1 MNVIKG
7 LKIVCCLI
15 IVFVQ
20 TGVFAQINYV
30 DSLNNILHSADDKEK
45 VSILNELAN
54 HCRYSNSQQAID
66 YYRQAFDICSK
77 IDDKSNSLFLSKTIA
92 SLYFNQAN
100 FNQAKE
106 YYNKSIQMGLSG
118 SALAEVQIQL
128 GNISLAQGILTA
140 ATEQYFSALKYY
152 EKSKDEN
159 AKLNVYSNLA
169 NVFERQNNFSKA
181 IEYNIKALS
190 IYEQNKNK
198 FRLLSSYDNIGNIYL
213 RQKNYSKAVLFFMK
227 SLKVYRE
234 IKNTAGEAATLHNLA
249 KAHYE
254 HKQYDK
260 ALAYAKQSLKLAQ
273 GLNIKPLLTSNYNV
287 LGYILTAKSEYSA
300 ADSYF
305 KKAIGIS
312 KSTGLNIE
320 LNIAYEGLEAL
331 YKATNEKG
339 KSITFQSLS
348 NDMKDSLYNDS
359 ILKRMNTLEADYEAK
374 SKQSEIELLKSESA
388 LNNLQ
393 RQEEKR
399 IRNFLLTFSALLLT
413 LFAIVVYFFIKN
425 KRIAN
430 ALEKQNKEI
439 IIQKEQLTQLNN
451 VKDRFFSII
460 SHDLRN
466 NLTSMKLYFELIS
479 NKNYKPSD
487 EKHLTG
493 EIAGSVSNTIDL
505 LENLLVWA
513 SEQIKGNTI
522 NIVKLNMYDIANDNV
537 ALLSGNASQKSIE
550 LENLVDDDSFA
561 YGDIDTINL
570 VVRNLI
576 SNAIKFTHEGG
587 SVSISSQ
594 IKEGFIH
601 ISVLDNGVGISIDK
615 IPLLFTQYKNN
626 STKGTGNEK
635 GTGLGLMLCKEYVEK
650 NKGQIWVESV
660 QGKGSCF
667 LFSLPL
673 QHQN

>member
-7 LKIVCCLI
+7 LKIVCCLV
-15 IVFVQ
+15 IVFLQ
-20 TGVFAQINYV
+20 ANVFAQNNYV
-30 DSLNNILHSADDKEK
+30 DSLNNILRSANDKDK
-45 VSILNELAN
+45 VQVLTELGN
-54 HCRYSNSQQAID
+54 HFRYVNSQQALD
-66 YYRQAFDICSK
+66 NYKQAFDICSK
-77 IDDKSNSLFLSKTIA
+77 TDDKNNSLFLSKTIA

-100 FNQAKE
+100 FNQAKD
-106 YYNKSIQMGLSG
+106 YYNKSIQLGLSG
-118 SALAEVQIQL
+118 SALAEMQVQL
-128 GNISLAQGILTA
+128 GNISLAQGVLTA
-140 ATEQYFSALKYY
+140 AAEQYFNALKYY

-159 AKLNVYSNLA
+159 AKLNAYSLLA
-169 NVFERQNNFSKA
+169 TVFERQNNFSKA
-181 IEYNIKALS
+181 IEYNMKALS
-190 IYEQNKNK
+190 IYELNKNK

-213 RQKNYSKAVLFFMK
+213 RQKNYSKAELFFMK
-227 SLKVYRE
+227 SLQVYKE
-234 IKNTAGEAATLHNLA
+234 IKNTAGEASTLHNLA
-249 KAHYE
+249 KANYE

-260 ALAYAKQSLKLAQ
+260 SLTYAKQSLKLAQ
-273 GLNIKPLLTSNYNV
+273 GLNIKPLLASNYNV
-287 LGYILTAKSEYSA
+287 LGYVFTSKTDYAG
-300 ADSYF
+300 ADFYF
-305 KKAIGIS
+305 KKAIDIS
-312 KSTGLNIE
+312 KRTGLNIE
-320 LNIAYEGLEAL
+320 LNLAYEGLEAL

-348 NDMKDSLYNDS
+348 NNMKDSLYNDS

-374 SKQSEIELLKSESA
+374 SKQSEIELLKRESE

-393 RQEEKR
+393 RQDER
-399 IRNFLLTFSALLLT
+399 RVRDFLIAFSALLLT
-413 LFAIVVYFFIKN
+413 LFAVVVYFFIKN

-479 NKNYKPSD
+479 NKNYKLSD

-493 EIAGSVSNTIDL
+493 EIASSVNNTIDL

-513 SEQIKGNTI
+513 SEQIKGKAI
-522 NIVKLNMYDIANDNV
+522 NIVKLNLFDIANDNV
-537 ALLSGNASQKSIE
+537 ALLSGNAAQKNIE
-550 LENLVDDDSFA
+550 LENLVDEDSFA
-561 YGDIDTINL
+561 YGDLDTINL

-594 IKEGFIH
+594 LKDDFLH
-601 ISVLDNGVGISIDK
+601 ISVLDNGVGISTDK

-650 NKGQIWVESV
+650 NKGQIWVESE
-660 QGKGSCF
+660 QDKGSCF

-673 QHQN
+673 HA

>member
-15 IVFVQ
+15 IVLVQ
-20 TGVFAQINYV
+20 TNVLAQNNYV
-30 DSLNNILHSADDKEK
+30 DSLNNKLRSADDKEK
-45 VSILNELAN
+45 VLVLSELAN
-54 HCRYSNSQQAID
+54 HFRFSNSQQALD
-66 YYRQAFDICSK
+66 YYKQAFDICSK
-77 IDDKSNSLFLSKTIA
+77 TDDKNNGLLLSKTIA

-100 FNQAKE
+100 FAQAKE
-106 YYNKSIQMGLSG
+106 YYNKAIQQGISG
-118 SALAEVQIQL
+118 SSLADVQIQL
-128 GNISLAQGILTA
+128 GNIAMAQGVLTTA
-140 ATEQYFSALKYY
+140 AEQYFNALNHY
-152 EKSKDEN
+152 EKNKDEN
-159 AKLNVYSNLA
+159 ARLNVYSLLA
-169 NVFERQNNFSKA
+169 TVFERQNNFSKA
-181 IEYNIKALS
+181 IEYNLKALA

-213 RQKNYSKAVLFFMK
+213 RQKNYNKAEFFFMK
-227 SLKVYRE
+227 SLRVYKE
-234 IKNTAGEAATLHNLA
+234 IKNTAGEASTLHNLA
-249 KAHYE
+249 KANYE
-254 HKQYDK
+254 YRQYDK

-273 GLNIKPLLTSNYNV
+273 GLNIKPLLASNYNI
-287 LGYILTAKSEYSA
+287 LGYVFTAKADYAA
-300 ADSYF
+300 ADNHF
-305 KKAIGIS
+305 KKAIDIS
-312 KSTGLNIE
+312 KRTGLNIE

-331 YKATNEKG
+331 YKSTNDKG

-359 ILKRMNTLEADYEAK
+359 ILKRMNSLEANYEAK
-374 SKQSEIELLKSESA
+374 SKQSEIELLKRESE

-399 IRNFLLTFSALLLT
+399 VRDFLIAFSTLLLT
-413 LFAIVVYFFIKN
+413 LFAVVVYFFIKN

-439 IIQKEQLTQLNN
+439 IVQKEQLTQLNN

-479 NKNYKPSD
+479 NKNYKPND

-493 EIAGSVSNTIDL
+493 EIASSVNNTIDL

-513 SEQIKGNTI
+513 SEQIKGKAI
-522 NIVKLNMYDIANDNV
+522 NIVKLNLYEIANDNV
-537 ALLSGNASQKSIE
+537 ALLSGNAAQKSIE
-550 LENLVDDDSFA
+550 LENLVDEDALA
-561 YGDIDTINL
+561 YGDLDTINL

-594 IKEGFIH
+594 IKDGFLH
-601 ISVLDNGVGISIDK
+601 ISVLDNGVGISSDK

-650 NKGQIWVESV
+650 NNGQIWVESE

>member
-1 MNVIKG
+1 MNIIKD
-7 LKIVCCLI
+7 LKIVCCLV

-20 TGVFAQINYV
+20 SNVFAQNNYV
-30 DSLNNILHSADDKEK
+30 DSLNNMLRSAGDKDK

-54 HCRYSNSQQAID
+54 HYRYINTLHAID
-66 YYRQAFDICSK
+66 YYKQAFDICSK
-77 IDDKSNSLFLSKTIA
+77 IDDKSNSFFLSKTIA

-106 YYNKSIQMGLSG
+106 YYNKSVQLGLSG
-118 SALAEVQIQL
+118 SGLAEVQIQL
-128 GNISLAQGILTA
+128 GNISLAQGVLTA
-140 ATEQYFSALKYY
+140 ATEHYFIALKYY

-159 AKLNVYSNLA
+159 AKLNAYSNLA

-181 IEYNIKALS
+181 IEYNIKALN

-213 RQKNYSKAVLFFMK
+213 RQKNYSKAELFFMK
-227 SLKVYRE
+227 SLQVYRE
-234 IKNTAGEAATLHNLA
+234 IKNTAGEASTLHNLA
-249 KAHYE
+249 KANYE

-260 ALAYAKQSLKLAQ
+260 ALSYAKQSLKLAQ
-273 GLNIKPLLTSNYNV
+273 GLNIKPLLASNYNV
-287 LGYILTAKSEYSA
+287 LGYVYTAQTDYA
-300 ADSYF
+300 GADFHF
-305 KKAIGIS
+305 KRAIDVS
-312 KSTGLNIE
+312 KRTGLNIE

-331 YKATNEKG
+331 YKSTNEKG

-348 NDMKDSLYNDS
+348 NNMKDSLYNDS

-374 SKQSEIELLKSESA
+374 SKQSEIELLKRESE

-393 RQEEKR
+393 RQDER
-399 IRNFLLTFSALLLT
+399 RVRNFLLAFSALLLT
-413 LFAIVVYFFIKN
+413 LFAVVVYFFIKN

-439 IIQKEQLTQLNN
+439 ILQKEQLTQLNN

-493 EIAGSVSNTIDL
+493 EIAGSVNNTIDL

-522 NIVKLNMYDIANDNV
+522 NIIKLNMYDIAADNV

-570 VVRNLI
+570 VVRNLV

-594 IKEGFIH
+594 IKGDFIH
-601 ISVLDNGVGISIDK
+601 ISVLDNGVGISTDK

-650 NKGQIWVESV
+650 NKGQIWLESE

-673 QHQN
+673 QA

>member
-1 MNVIKG
+1 M
-7 LKIVCCLI
+7 
-15 IVFVQ
+15 Q
-20 TGVFAQINYV
+20 TNVFAQNNYV
-30 DSLNNILHSADDKEK
+30 DSLNNILRSSDDKEK
-45 VSILNELAN
+45 VSILSELAI
-54 HCRYSNSQQAID
+54 HYRYSNSQQAID
-66 YYRQAFDICSK
+66 YYKQAFDISSK
-77 IDDKSNSLFLSKTIA
+77 TEDKNNSLFLSKTIA

-106 YYNKSIQMGLSG
+106 YYNKSVQLGLSG
-118 SALAEVQIQL
+118 SGLAEVQIQL
-128 GNISLAQGILTA
+128 GNISLAQGVLTA
-140 ATEQYFSALKYY
+140 AAEQYFNALKYY

-159 AKLNVYSNLA
+159 AKLNAYSLLA
-169 NVFERQNNFSKA
+169 TVFERQNNFSKA

-213 RQKNYSKAVLFFMK
+213 RQKNYSKAELFFRK
-227 SLKVYRE
+227 SLQVYKE
-234 IKNTAGEAATLHNLA
+234 IKNTAGEASTLHNLA
-249 KAHYE
+249 KANYE
-254 HKQYDK
+254 HKQFDK
-260 ALAYAKQSLKLAQ
+260 ALVYAKQSLKLAQ
-273 GLNIKPLLTSNYNV
+273 GLNIKPLLASNYNV
-287 LGYILTAKSEYSA
+287 LGYVYTAKMDYA
-300 ADSYF
+300 GADFHF
-305 KKAIGIS
+305 KKAIDIS
-312 KSTGLNIE
+312 KRTGLNIE

-348 NDMKDSLYNDS
+348 NNMKDSLYNDS

-374 SKQSEIELLKSESA
+374 SKQSEIELLKRESE

-393 RQEEKR
+393 RQEERR
-399 IRNFLLTFSALLLT
+399 IRNFLLAFSALLLT
-413 LFAIVVYFFIKN
+413 LFAVVVYFFIKN
-425 KRIAN
+425 KRIAI

-439 IIQKEQLTQLNN
+439 ILQKEQLTQLNN

-493 EIAGSVSNTIDL
+493 EIASSVNNTIDL

-513 SEQIKGNTI
+513 SEQIKGKAI
-522 NIVKLNMYDIANDNV
+522 NIVKLNLYDIANDNV
-537 ALLSGNASQKSIE
+537 ALLSGNAAQKTIE
-550 LENLVDDDSFA
+550 LENLVDEDTYA
-561 YGDIDTINL
+561 YGDLDTINL
-570 VVRNLI
+570 VVRNLV

-587 SVSISSQ
+587 SVSISAQ
-594 IKEGFIH
+594 VKDDFIH
-601 ISVLDNGVGISIDK
+601 ISVLDNGIGISIDK
-615 IPLLFTQYKNN
+615 ITLLFTQYKNN

-650 NKGQIWVESV
+650 NKGQIWVESE

-667 LFSLPL
+667 FFSLPL
-673 QHQN
+673 QA

>member
-1 MNVIKG
+1 MNIIKD
-7 LKIVCCLI
+7 LKIVCCLV

-20 TGVFAQINYV
+20 SNVFAQNNYV
-30 DSLNNILHSADDKEK
+30 DSLNNMLRSADDKDK

-54 HCRYSNSQQAID
+54 HYRYSNSLQAID
-66 YYRQAFDICSK
+66 YYKQAFDICSR
-77 IDDKSNSLFLSKTIA
+77 IDDKSISLFLSKTIA

-100 FNQAKE
+100 FNQSKE

-118 SALAEVQIQL
+118 SALADVQIQL
-128 GNISLAQGILTA
+128 GNISLAQGVLTA
-140 ATEQYFSALKYY
+140 AAEQYFSALKYY

-159 AKLNVYSNLA
+159 AKLNAYSLLA

-181 IEYNIKALS
+181 IEYSIKALS

-198 FRLLSSYDNIGNIYL
+198 FRLLSSYDNLGNIYL
-213 RQKNYSKAVLFFMK
+213 RQRNYNKAEFFFMK
-227 SLKVYRE
+227 SLKVYKE
-234 IKNTAGEAATLHNLA
+234 IKNAAGEASTLHNLA
-249 KAHYE
+249 KAYYK

-260 ALAYAKQSLKLAQ
+260 ALNYANQSLRLAQ
-273 GLNIKPLLTSNYNV
+273 GLNIKPLLASNYNV
-287 LGYILTAKSEYSA
+287 LGYVYTAKIDYA
-300 ADSYF
+300 GADFHF
-305 KKAIGIS
+305 KKAIDVS
-312 KSTGLNIE
+312 KRTGLNIE

-348 NDMKDSLYNDS
+348 NNMKDSLYNDS
-359 ILKRMNTLEADYEAK
+359 ILKRMNNLEADYEAK
-374 SKQSEIELLKSESA
+374 SKQSEIELLKRESE

-393 RQEEKR
+393 RQEER
-399 IRNFLLTFSALLLT
+399 RVRNFLLAFSALLLA
-413 LFAIVVYFFIKN
+413 LFAVVVYFFIKN

-439 IIQKEQLTQLNN
+439 ILQKEQLTQLNN

-466 NLTSMKLYFELIS
+466 SLTSMKLYFELIS

-493 EIAGSVSNTIDL
+493 EIASSVNNTIDL

-513 SEQIKGNTI
+513 SEQIKGRAI
-522 NIVKLNMYDIANDNV
+522 NIVKLNIFDIASDNI
-537 ALLSGNASQKSIE
+537 ALLSGNAAQKNIE
-550 LENLVDDDSFA
+550 LENLVEDDSFA
-561 YGDIDTINL
+561 FGDIDTINL
-570 VVRNLI
+570 VVRNLL
-576 SNAIKFTHEGG
+576 SNAIKFTNEGG

-594 IKEGFIH
+594 IKNDFIH
-601 ISVLDNGVGISIDK
+601 ISVLDNGVGISTDK
-615 IPLLFTQYKNN
+615 IPSLFTQYKNN

-650 NKGQIWVESV
+650 NKGQIWVESE
-660 QGKGSCF
+660 QHKGSCF

-673 QHQN
+673 QA

>member
-1 MNVIKG
+1 M
-7 LKIVCCLI
+7 
-15 IVFVQ
+15 Q
-20 TGVFAQINYV
+20 TNVFAQNNYV
-30 DSLNNILHSADDKEK
+30 DSLNNVLRSADDKEK
-45 VSILNELAN
+45 VLILSELAN
-54 HCRYSNSQQAID
+54 HYRYSNSQQAID
-66 YYRQAFDICSK
+66 YYKQAFDICSK
-77 IDDKSNSLFLSKTIA
+77 TEDKNNSLFLSKTIA

-106 YYNKSIQMGLSG
+106 YYNKSIQMGLTGSG
-118 SALAEVQIQL
+118 LADVQIQL
-128 GNISLAQGILTA
+128 GNISLAQGVLTA
-140 ATEQYFSALKYY
+140 AAEQYFNALKYY

-159 AKLNVYSNLA
+159 AKLNAYSLLA
-169 NVFERQNNFSKA
+169 TVFERQNNFSKA

-213 RQKNYSKAVLFFMK
+213 RQKNYSKAELFFMK
-227 SLKVYRE
+227 SLLVYRE
-234 IKNTAGEAATLHNLA
+234 IKNTAGEASTLHNLA
-249 KAHYE
+249 KANYE

-260 ALAYAKQSLKLAQ
+260 ALTYAKQSLKLAQ
-273 GLNIKPLLTSNYNV
+273 GLSIKPLLASNYNV
-287 LGYILTAKSEYSA
+287 LGYVFTAKADYSG
-300 ADSYF
+300 ADFHF
-305 KKAIGIS
+305 KKAIDIS
-312 KSTGLNIE
+312 KRTGLNIE

-348 NDMKDSLYNDS
+348 NNMKDSLYNDS

-374 SKQSEIELLKSESA
+374 SKQSEIELLKRESE

-393 RQEEKR
+393 RQEER
-399 IRNFLLTFSALLLT
+399 RVRNFLLAFSALLLA
-413 LFAIVVYFFIKN
+413 LFAVVVYFFIKN

-439 IIQKEQLTQLNN
+439 ILQKEQLTQLNN

-479 NKNYKPSD
+479 NKNYKASD

-493 EIAGSVSNTIDL
+493 EIASSVNNTIDL

-513 SEQIKGNTI
+513 SEQIKGKAI

-537 ALLSGNASQKSIE
+537 ALLSGNAAQKNIE
-550 LENLVDDDSFA
+550 LENLVDEDTYA
-561 YGDIDTINL
+561 YGDLDTINL

-594 IKEGFIH
+594 MKDDFIH
-601 ISVLDNGVGISIDK
+601 ISVLDNGVGISTEK

-650 NKGQIWVESV
+650 NKGQIWVESE

-667 LFSLPL
+667 QFSLPL
-673 QHQN
+673 QA

>member
-1 MNVIKG
+1 MNIIRG
-7 LKIVCCLI
+7 LQIAFFLLLSVL
-15 IVFVQ
+15 Q
-20 TGVFAQINYV
+20 TAIYAQNSYV
-30 DSLNNILHSADDKEK
+30 DSLNTLLQTADDRQK
-45 VSILNELAN
+45 VILLSELAN
-54 HCRYSNSQQAID
+54 HFRYNNSQQALD
-66 YYRQAFDICSK
+66 YYKQAFELSIRNDEK
-77 IDDKSNSLFLSKTIA
+77 NSSQLLAKNIA
-92 SLYFNQAN
+92 SIYFNQAN

-106 YYNKSIQMGLSG
+106 YYNRSLQLGLSG
-118 SALAEVQIQL
+118 SSLADVQIQL
-128 GNISLAQGILTA
+128 GNISLAQGVLTA
-140 ATEQYFSALKYY
+140 AAEQYFNALKYY
-152 EKSKDEN
+152 EKIKDEN
-159 AKLNVYSNLA
+159 AKLNAYALLA
-169 NVFERQNNFSKA
+169 TVFERQNNFSKA
-181 IEYNIKALS
+181 IEYNMKALS

-213 RQKNYSKAVLFFMK
+213 RQKSYNKAELFFMK
-227 SLKVYRE
+227 SLQVYRE

-249 KAHYE
+249 KANYE

-273 GLNIKPLLTSNYNV
+273 ALNIRPLLASNYNV
-287 LGYILTAKSEYSA
+287 LGYVLTAKTDYTA
-300 ADSYF
+300 ADSHF
-305 KKAIGIS
+305 KKAIEIS
-312 KSTGLNIE
+312 KKTGLNIE

-348 NDMKDSLYNDS
+348 NNMKDSLYNDS

-374 SKQSEIELLKSESA
+374 SKQSEIELLKRESE

-393 RQEEKR
+393 RQEER
-399 IRNFLLTFSALLLT
+399 RVRNFLVAFSTLLLT
-413 LFAIVVYFFIKN
+413 LFAVVVYFFIKN

-439 IIQKEQLTQLNN
+439 NIQKEQLTQLNN

-479 NKNYKPSD
+479 NKNYKATD
-487 EKHLTG
+487 ETHLTG
-493 EIAGSVSNTIDL
+493 EIASSVNNTIDL

-513 SEQIKGNTI
+513 SEQIKGKAI
-522 NIVKLNMYDIANDNV
+522 NIEKLNLYEIANDNV
-537 ALLSGNASQKSIE
+537 SLLSGIAAQKNIE
-550 LENLVDDDSFA
+550 LENLVDDDASAF
-561 YGDIDTINL
+561 GDLDTINL
-570 VVRNLI
+570 VIRNLL

-594 IKEGFIH
+594 IKDDFIH
-601 ISVLDNGVGISIDK
+601 LSILDNGVGISSDK
-615 IPLLFTQYKNN
+615 ITLLFTQYKNN

-650 NKGQIWVESV
+650 NKGQIWVESE

-673 QHQN
+673 MQQT

>member
-1 MNVIKG
+1 MNVIKR
-7 LKIVCCLI
+7 LKIICFLF
-15 IVFVQ
+15 IVLVQ
-20 TGVFAQINYV
+20 TSVFAQSNYV
-30 DSLNNILHSADDKEK
+30 DSLNNILRSSDDKQK
-45 VSILNELAN
+45 VLILSELAS
-54 HCRYSNSQQAID
+54 HFRYSNSQLAID
-66 YYRQAFDICSK
+66 YCKQAFDICSK
-77 IDDKSNSLFLSKTIA
+77 IDDKNNCMFLSKTIA
-92 SLYFNQAN
+92 SLYFTQSN
-100 FNQAKE
+100 FNQAKD
-106 YYNKSIQMGLSG
+106 YYNKSIQFGLSG
-118 SALAEVQIQL
+118 AGLAEVHIQL

-140 ATEQYFSALKYY
+140 AAEQYFNALKYY

-159 AKLNVYSNLA
+159 AKLNAYSLLA
-169 NVFERQNNFSKA
+169 AVFERQNNFSKA

-190 IYEQNKNK
+190 IYEHSKNK
-198 FRLLSSYDNIGNIYL
+198 FRLISSYDNIGNIYL
-213 RQKNYSKAVLFFMK
+213 RQKNYSKAELFFMK
-227 SLKVYRE
+227 SLQVYRE
-234 IKNTAGEAATLHNLA
+234 IKNTAGEASTLHNLA
-249 KAHYE
+249 KANYE
-254 HKQYDK
+254 HKQYDN
-260 ALAYAKQSLKLAQ
+260 ALAYAKQSLLLAQ
-273 GLNIKPLLTSNYNV
+273 SINIKPLLASNYNV
-287 LGYILTAKSEYSA
+287 LGYILTAKLEYSE

-305 KKAIGIS
+305 KKAIDIS
-312 KSTGLNIE
+312 KRTGLNIE
-320 LNIAYEGLEAL
+320 LDLAYEGLETL

-348 NDMKDSLYNDS
+348 NNMKDSLYNDS
-359 ILKRMNTLEADYEAK
+359 ILKRMNTLEADFEAK
-374 SKQSEIELLKSESA
+374 SKQSEIELLKSESE
-388 LNNLQ
+388 LINLQ

-399 IRNFLLTFSALLLT
+399 VRNFLLVFSTLLLT
-413 LFAIVVYFFIKN
+413 LFAVVVYFFIKN

-493 EIAGSVSNTIDL
+493 EIASSVNNTIDL

-513 SEQIKGNTI
+513 SEQIKGKAI
-522 NIVKLNMYDIANDNV
+522 NIVRLNLFEIANDNV
-537 ALLSGNASQKSIE
+537 ALLNGNSAQKNIE
-550 LENLVDDDSFA
+550 LENLVDEDSFA
-561 YGDIDTINL
+561 YGDLDTINL

-594 IKEGFIH
+594 ITGEFIH
-601 ISVLDNGVGISIDK
+601 ISVLDNGVGISSDK

-650 NKGQIWVESV
+650 NKGQIWVESE